1 MFNQKIKNFGIVL
14 IDICLNKILGW
25 YANEDEISKEIKEI
39 HNAIVGGITTY
50 TLKYNVKTKK
60 RLTGIKIVEE

>member
-1 MFNQKIKNFGIVL
+1 MLAVIKKNSH
-14 IDICLNKILGW
+14 ICTQNYEFL
-25 YANEDEISKEIKEI
+25 NEDEISKEIKEI
-39 HNAIVGGITTY
+39 HHAIVGGITTY